1 MFLNLISCAVHGDR
15 AHCWQSFLVL
25 SCALLLSGCGSPVYQ
40 SKPVDGDKARD
51 ILKEVLEAWKGGD
64 SIESLQ
70 KQEPPIIVQDF
81 DWMSGAKL
89 LDYTILPD
97 DKEIDANLEA
107 NVKLKLKDKAGAE
120 SEKTVIYLV
129 GTAPKMTVFRG
140 GFQ

>member
-1 MFLNLISCAVHGDR
+1 MILNLLALGCVWLAGCGYAVH
-15 AHCWQSFLVL
+15 
-25 SCALLLSGCGSPVYQ
+25 Q

-51 ILKEVLEAWKGGD
+51 ILKDVLESWKGGD

-70 KQEPPIIVQDF
+70 SQDPPIIVQDF
-81 DWMSGAKL
+81 DWMGGAKL
-89 LDYTILPD
+89 LEYTILPD

-107 NVKLKLKDKAGAE
+107 NVKLKLKDKQGAE

-140 GFQ
+140 GYQ